1 MGVVACANRD
11 NPVRSFEVSTQDVH
25 RFVDIMHRN
34 ESDWDCSAL
43 RPYFDSASAGL
54 RAYDGKFHVGVDE
67 LCRALKSQPARYEK
81 IGALLPALDSAA
93 TQVRAV
99 FARYRT
105 LDPDARMPDAYFVV
119 GNGIAAGTTTRGPAP
134 QILVGVELIHS
145 TTGLTWTLS
154 HELAH
159 TQQSYPMWGSL
170 TVGPMFLRATVLRQ
184 AIVEGS
190 ADLVA
195 ELLTGLPKRDA
206 YAEAHEA
213 ELWRDFQRHM
223 DSRDYR
229 RWFYNGR
236 DSVGRGGWPPDLGY
250 WIGYRIARSFFY
262 RRSDSAGALHDILT
276 IQDFHDFL
284 ARSGYDGGRP
294 APATKP
300 L

>member
-1 MGVVACANRD
+1 MGVVACASRD

-25 RFVDIMHRN
+25 RFVDVMHRN
-34 ESDWDCSAL
+34 ESDWDCRAL

-54 RAYDGKFHVGVDE
+54 RAYDRKFHVGVDE
-67 LCRALKSQPARYEK
+67 LWRALKSQPARYEK

-119 GNGIAAGTTTRGPAP
+119 GNGIAAGTT
-134 QILVGVELIHS
+134 
-145 TTGLTWTLS
+145 
-154 HELAH
+154 
-159 TQQSYPMWGSL
+159 
-170 TVGPMFLRATVLRQ
+170 
-184 AIVEGS
+184 
-190 ADLVA
+190 
-195 ELLTGLPKRDA
+195 KRDA

-213 ELWRDFQRHM
+213 ELWRDFQRDM

-229 RWFYNGR
+229 RWFYDGR

-276 IQDFHDFL
+276 IRDFHDFL

-294 APATKP
+294 QPATKP